1 MTNMIKTVQNPRLI
15 LLDCRNSHKL
25 AEIIS
30 DVLNFCSFNT
40 CIDDFTQV
48 TDFII
53 ENADSGTYCPENVIA
68 DTVLFD
74 ENSKMTRDK
83 ISTFREG
90 VTSYENAMSFFG
102 NDGEGIMTYSSDNY
116 GADVASRKYTENG
129 GTVSFELVGGGIL
142 SRVNIIN
149 GKYTVDEI
157 LACTGVLLAAGMPLA
172 SVLSF
177 FEYEEGC

>member
-116 GADVASRKYTENG
+116 GADVASRNYTENG
-129 GTVSFELVGGGIL
+129 GT
-142 SRVNIIN
+142 VNIIN

>member
-1 MTNMIKTVQNPRLI
+1 M
-15 LLDCRNSHKL
+15 
-25 AEIIS
+25 
-30 DVLNFCSFNT
+30 
-40 CIDDFTQV
+40 
-48 TDFII
+48 
-53 ENADSGTYCPENVIA
+53 
-68 DTVLFD
+68 FD

-116 GADVASRKYTENG
+116 GADVASRNYTENG

-149 GKYTVDEI
+149 GKYQ
-157 LACTGVLLAAGMPLA
+157 L
-172 SVLSF
+172 
-177 FEYEEGC
+177 EYRRRISYTRYA